1 MAAVS
6 SSLDSIENV
15 IVFEDDET
23 ENETIPESMSKW
35 TITSFSE
42 VEKLGR
48 KSPVDASLP
57 SKNSI
62 AVVMY
67 TSGSTGL
74 PKVCS

>member
-6 SSLDSIENV
+6 SRLDSIENV
-15 IVFEDDET
+15 IFFEEDGT
-23 ENETIPESMSKW
+23 ENETTSGSMSKW

-48 KSPVDASLP
+48 ESPVNASLP
-57 SKNSI
+57 SKNGI
-62 AVVMY
+62 AVIMY